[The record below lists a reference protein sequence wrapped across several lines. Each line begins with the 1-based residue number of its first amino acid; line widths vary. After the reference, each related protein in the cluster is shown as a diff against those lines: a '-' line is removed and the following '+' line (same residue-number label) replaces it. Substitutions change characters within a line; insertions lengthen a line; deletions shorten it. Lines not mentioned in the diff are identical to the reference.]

1 MRGAC
6 FAVCLMV
13 PALLAETAVAA
24 GQAPAASPQTLPA
37 RAQRGGHTPALAQAR
52 PAPQAAAPA
61 PAAAAAA
68 APETAQALPPQ
79 RTETIN
85 FDNWILTC
93 REFLEGPKKR
103 ACGAT
108 VSLQKQ
114 DNNQTILVWTVQK
127 NDTGQMLST
136 VQTPSGVAI
145 APGIEVKLEKATAH
159 MAFDYCEP
167 NRCSGSLT
175 LDKTF
180 LKELTVAPKVT
191 IVIQSS
197 EGKSVNFEFP
207 IRGFDKALAQM

>member
-1 MRGAC
+1 MRGTC
-6 FAVCLMV
+6 LAVCLMV
-13 PALLAETAVAA
+13 PALLADTAFAT
-24 GQAPAASPQTLPA
+24 GQTTAPSTQTPPA
-37 RAQRGGHTPALAQAR
+37 RTHRGSRPPALAQDKT
-52 PAPQAAAPA
+52 APQAQVAAPA
-61 PAAAAAA
+61 PAAAATAA
-68 APETAQALPPQ
+68 APAPPPPQ
-79 RTETIN
+79 KTETIN

-127 NDTGQMLST
+127 NDAGQMLST

-145 APGIEVKLEKATAH
+145 APGIDVKLEKATAH

-175 LDKTF
+175 LDKSF
-180 LKELTVAPKVT
+180 LKELTGAPKVT

-197 EGKSVNFEFP
+197 EGKSINFEFP
-207 IRGFDKALAQM
+207 IRGFDKALALM